1 MLDVVGMVVIVLG
14 LVFIAFG
21 IIGIYKFKNFYPRI
35 LVASK
40 IDTVGYI
47 TLMLGVMIKNGWS
60 FFSLKVLIIVILMVI
75 VNPLV
80 THSIARSAYYSGY
93 KVRKE

>member
-1 MLDVVGMVVIVLG
+1 MLDFLGTLIIVLG

-47 TLMLGVMIKNGWS
+47 TLMTGVMIKNGWS